1 MPDNITQY
9 LIVIIFGWPF
19 MALAIFVSV
28 VGVIF
33 ERAGLVLIGAVLIIP
48 FCYNLSGTSI
58 FSIFSLLLPV
68 FQAGSAWAVKEE
80 NETWSWLLLMP
91 TFAVIGWLFVV
102 GLIS

>member
-1 MPDNITQY
+1 MNEI
-9 LIVIIFGWPF
+9 LVSIIFGWPF
-19 MALAIFVSV
+19 VALSIFVSV
-28 VGVIF
+28 IGIVF

-48 FCYNLSGTSI
+48 FCYHLSGSSI
-58 FSIFSLLLPV
+58 FSVFSLLLPV

-91 TFAVIGWLFVV
+91 TVSVIGWLVVV